1 MWDMV
6 KKWAKEKRELEDN
19 VVNFVRKKFK
29 VRSNIQE
36 VLVLL

>member
-6 KKWAKEKRELEDN
+6 NIWAKEKGESKDN

-29 VRSNIQE
+29 VPSN
-36 VLVLL
+36 V